1 MKSFKVSGMSC
12 SHCASAVTRSIQER
26 DPEAKVEVDLAQG
39 RVEVESALARAEL
52 ARAISEAGYEVAAQA
67 A

>member
-12 SHCASAVTRSIQER
+12 GHCASAVTRSIQER
-26 DPEAKVEVDLAQG
+26 DPAAKVDIDLAQG
-39 RVEVESALARAEL
+39 RVEVESALARSEL
-52 ARAISEAGYEVAAQA
+52 ARAISDAGYEVAEQA